1 MAVKLPPLNIENPE
15 VYRLAR
21 QLADRTGES
30 MTEAVRK
37 SLRERLTREEVRS
50 ADPFLM
56 EKLLEISDRC
66 ANRPVLDS
74 RSAEEI
80 IGYDEHGI
88 PR

>member
-1 MAVKLPPLNIENPE
+1 MAVKLPPLNIKDPE

-37 SLRERLTREEVRS
+37 SLRERLTREEVRT

-56 EKLLEISDRC
+56 EKLLEISDRR